1 MKKILVTGG
10 AGYIGSVIT
19 ETLHARGFYPIV
31 LDNLSQGHLEALMP
45 GTDIVVADLQD
56 RHAVEEVFAKHQI
69 EAVIHMAAVSVV
81 SDSVR
86 QPLKY
91 YLQNVGGLI
100 NLLLA
105 MRGASVNTI
114 VFSSTAAVY
123 GIPDAV
129 PITEKAPM
137 RPINPYGWSKLMCE
151 QVLADASAAHG
162 VKWVSLRYF
171 NVAGA
176 TERCGEWH
184 TPETHLIPRVFEVA
198 EGKRSHVEVY
208 GTDYDTPDG
217 TCIRDYI
224 HVVDLADAHI
234 LALDAAAKNGGIYNL
249 GTSNGHSVREV
260 LQSAEKIV
268 GKKIAAK
275 EQPPRLGDP
284 ARLVAS
290 FDRMH
295 AEVGWKP
302 KRTLE
307 DVLGS
312 AWQWRLKNPDGYPP
326 SGKLES

>member
-10 AGYIGSVIT
+10 AGYIGSAIT
-19 ETLHARGFYPIV
+19 EALHARGFLPIV
-31 LDNLSQGHLEALMP
+31 LDNLSQGHLDALAP
-45 GTDIVVADLQD
+45 GTEIIVADLQD
-56 RHAVEEVFAKHQI
+56 RHAVEEVFAKHAI
-69 EAVIHMAAVSVV
+69 DAVIHMAAVSVV

-105 MRGASVNTI
+105 MRGAGVNTI

-129 PITEKAPM
+129 PITEKAAM

-162 VKWVSLRYF
+162 VKWVALRYF

-184 TPETHLIPRVFEVA
+184 TPETHLIPRILEVA
-198 EGKRSHVEVY
+198 EGQRSHVEVY
-208 GTDYDTPDG
+208 GATYDTPDG

-224 HVVDLADAHI
+224 HVLDLADAHI
-234 LALDAAAKNGGIYNL
+234 LALEAAAKSGGIYNL

-260 LQSAEKIV
+260 LQCAEKIT
-268 GKKIAAK
+268 GRKIAAK

-290 FDRMH
+290 FDRIH

-302 KRTLE
+302 ARSLE
-307 DVLGS
+307 DVMRS
-312 AWQWRLKNPDGYPP
+312 AWAWRQKHPNGYPE
-326 SGKLES
+326 SGPA

>member
-1 MKKILVTGG
+1 LKKILVTGG

-19 ETLHARGFYPIV
+19 ETLHARGFCPVV
-31 LDNLSQGHLEALMP
+31 LDNLSQGHLEALAP
-45 GTDIVVADLQD
+45 GTEIAVADLQD
-56 RHAVEEVFAKHQI
+56 RHAVEEVFAKHKI
-69 EAVIHMAAVSVV
+69 DAVIHMAAVSVV

-105 MRGASVNTI
+105 MRGAGVNTI

-123 GIPDAV
+123 GIPDTV
-129 PITEKAPM
+129 PITEKAAM

-151 QVLADASAAHG
+151 QVLADAGAAHG

-184 TPETHLIPRVFEVA
+184 TPETHLIPRIFEVG

-224 HVVDLADAHI
+224 HVLDLADAHI
-234 LALDAAAKNGGIYNL
+234 LALEAAARNGGIYNL

-260 LQSAEKIV
+260 LQCAEKV
-268 GKKIAAK
+268 AGRSIAAK

-290 FDRMH
+290 FDRIQ
-295 AEVGWKP
+295 AEVGWQP
-302 KRTLE
+302 KRSLE
-307 DVLGS
+307 DVVRS
-312 AWQWRLKNPDGYPP
+312 AWQWRVKNPNGYPP
-326 SGKLES
+326 SGKSES

>member
-1 MKKILVTGG
+1 LKKILVTGG

-19 ETLHARGFYPIV
+19 EVLQARGFAPVV
-31 LDNLSQGHLEALMP
+31 LDNLSQGHLDALAP
-45 GTDIVVADLQD
+45 GTEIVVADLQD
-56 RHAVEEVFAKHQI
+56 RHAVEEVFAKQQI
-69 EAVIHMAAVSVV
+69 DAVIHMAAVSVV

-105 MRGASVNTI
+105 MRGAGVNTI

-129 PITEKAPM
+129 PITEKAAM
-137 RPINPYGWSKLMCE
+137 RPINPYGWSKMMCE
-151 QVLADASAAHG
+151 QVLADAGAAHG
-162 VKWVSLRYF
+162 VKWVALRYF

-198 EGKRSHVEVY
+198 EGQRSHVEVY
-208 GTDYDTPDG
+208 GTNYDTPDG

-224 HVVDLADAHI
+224 HVLDLADAHI
-234 LALDAAAKNGGIYNL
+234 LALEAAARSGGIYNL

-260 LQSAEKIV
+260 LQCAEKIA
-268 GKKIAAK
+268 GKKIAAR

-290 FDRMH
+290 FDRIH
-295 AEVGWKP
+295 AEAGWTP

-307 DVLGS
+307 DVMRG
-312 AWQWRLKNPDGYPP
+312 AWDWRRKHPNGYP
-326 SGKLES
+326 ESSPVEL

>member
-1 MKKILVTGG
+1 MKNILVTGG
-10 AGYIGSVIT
+10 AGYIGSVIV
-19 ETLHARGFYPIV
+19 ETLQARGFRPIV
-31 LDNLSQGHLEALMP
+31 LDNLSQGHLEALAP
-45 GTDIVVADLQD
+45 GTDIVVGDLQD
-56 RHAVEEVFAKHQI
+56 RHALEELFARQKI
-69 EAVIHMAAVSVV
+69 DAVIHMAAVSVV

-123 GIPDAV
+123 GIPDTV

-151 QVLADASAAHG
+151 QVLADASTAHG

-184 TPETHLIPRVFEVA
+184 TPETHLIPRIFEVA
-198 EGKRSHVEVY
+198 EGKRSHVEIF
-208 GTDYDTPDG
+208 GTNYDTPDG

-224 HVVDLADAHI
+224 HVLDLADAHI
-234 LALDAAAKNGGIYNL
+234 LALDAAARSGGIFNL
-249 GTSNGHSVREV
+249 GTSNGSSVREV
-260 LQSAEKIV
+260 LQCAEKVV

-290 FDRMH
+290 YERIE

-302 KRTLE
+302 KRTLQ
-307 DVLGS
+307 DVMSS
-312 AWQWRLKNPDGYPP
+312 AWAWRVKHPNGYAEAAKAQP
-326 SGKLES
+326 

>member
-19 ETLHARGFYPIV
+19 EVLYARGFFPVV
-31 LDNLSQGHLEALMP
+31 LDNLSQGHLEALAP
-45 GTDIVVADLQD
+45 GTEIIVADLQD
-56 RHAVEEVFAKHQI
+56 RHAVEEVFAKHRI

-105 MRGASVNTI
+105 MRGAAVDTI

-129 PITEKAPM
+129 PITEKAAM

-217 TCIRDYI
+217 TCVRDYI
-224 HVVDLADAHI
+224 HVLDLADAHI

-249 GTSNGHSVREV
+249 GTSKGYSVREV
-260 LQSAEKIV
+260 LQCAEKVV
-268 GKKIAAK
+268 GRKIAAK

-290 FDRMH
+290 FERIH
-295 AEVGWKP
+295 SEVGWTP

-307 DVLGS
+307 DVVRS
-312 AWQWRLKNPDGYPP
+312 AWQWRLNNPDGYPAP
-326 SGKLES
+326 GKMES